1 MTNHQGWESD
11 KSSQSPRGIRFG
23 HGHETE
29 ISMAKLITVCFLPE
43 QLSPPKFHHPKISSL
58 VLSNAYLPLRSLLEV
73 AAPVLKQTTLW
84 VTNPTL
90 AT

>member
-29 ISMAKLITVCFLPE
+29 ISMAKLIMFFARAIKP
-43 QLSPPKFHHPKISSL
+43 PKISSPE
-58 VLSNAYLPLRSLLEV
+58 N
-73 AAPVLKQTTLW
+73 
-84 VTNPTL
+84 
-90 AT
+90 